1 MKLTTRVQRLAS
13 HLGSNPLA
21 LIIFGAFLL
30 AEYGNWQHE
39 VQIDHLCAVI
49 EPADII
55 IYNHPTTRLQEAQ
68 RICAA
73 GGSALPD
80 WWPADDE

>member
-1 MKLTTRVQRLAS
+1 VSNLIMRAQALAA
-13 HLGSNPLA
+13 HLGTNPLA

-39 VQIDHLCAVI
+39 VQIDRLCAVI
-49 EPADII
+49 EPADF
-55 IYNHPTTRLQEAQ
+55 IYKHPTTRLQEAQ
-68 RICAA
+68 RICAT

-80 WWPADDE
+80 WWPSDNQ